1 MNYEHIKLS
10 EVKKLKITVPIIIQ
24 KENSDSYWTKSI
36 FAGFRQSAE
45 KHDYKLEFINDA
57 ENTVRSDFPDSS
69 SIIVSGYT
77 TEWLE
82 ETLKSLIKK
91 GFNPIVVNACL
102 SPWMRKHCNGISF
115 ALDESVEHSIQY
127 LYLTGRQHIAL
138 LGINKNSLADQV
150 KRKTFLK
157 VKGELF
163 PESND
168 FVFYG
173 RNPLYDC
180 VNDFIDEFVKGD
192 INAVVCANDTVAIYL
207 INRMIEDGFNIPE
220 DLYIMGMGNTKLGQK
235 ISIPLTS
242 IDFNY
247 EELGKQAIELWC
259 YLQKFNS
266 KIHVNISV
274 PCKIIIRA
282 TTSDNALT
290 ESEYTSVF
298 LSDFSS
304 SDKETNIEEYYEDAA
319 VQKIIKFEAFLKSC
333 DNMDFCILEGIM
345 HRKNDNKLAES
356 LNMSDRAIRYRI
368 SKMTKKLGIQTREEI
383 CNIINE
389 MKAFQ

>member
-1 MNYEHIKLS
+1 M
-10 EVKKLKITVPIIIQ
+10 
-24 KENSDSYWTKSI
+24 
-36 FAGFRQSAE
+36 
-45 KHDYKLEFINDA
+45 
-57 ENTVRSDFPDSS
+57 
-69 SIIVSGYT
+69 
-77 TEWLE
+77 
-82 ETLKSLIKK
+82 
-91 GFNPIVVNACL
+91 
-102 SPWMRKHCNGISF
+102 
-115 ALDESVEHSIQY
+115 
-127 LYLTGRQHIAL
+127 
-138 LGINKNSLADQV
+138 
-150 KRKTFLK
+150 
-157 VKGELF
+157 KGELL
-163 PESND
+163 PKSND

-173 RNPLYDC
+173 RNPLHDC

-220 DLYIMGMGNTKLGQK
+220 DLYIIGMGNTKLGQK

-247 EELGKQAIELWC
+247 EELGKQAIELWR
-259 YLQKFNS
+259 YVQKFNS

-298 LSDFSS
+298 LSGLSS

-345 HRKNDNKLAES
+345 HGKNDNKLTES

-368 SKMTKKLGIQTREEI
+368 SKMAKKLGIQTREEI
-383 CNIINE
+383 CNIIHE
-389 MKAFQ
+389 IKAFQ